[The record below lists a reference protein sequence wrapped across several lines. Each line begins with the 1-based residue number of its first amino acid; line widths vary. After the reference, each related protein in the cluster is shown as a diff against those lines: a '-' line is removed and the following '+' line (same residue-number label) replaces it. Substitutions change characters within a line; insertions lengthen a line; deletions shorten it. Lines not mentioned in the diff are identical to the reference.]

1 MKVRRL
7 LATLA
12 DAWPVVLGGILWGL
26 VIGILLAS
34 GLAGSYLARLMW
46 WT

>member
-12 DAWPVVLGGILWGL
+12 DAWPVVLGGILWAL

-34 GLAGSYLARLMW
+34 GLAWSYLARLVW
-46 WT
+46 WN